1 MGCDAAG
8 LDAAAATIRTAV
20 AEQHALGAVILALR
34 GRTMLLHEA
43 FGSRDVQGKQPM
55 QKDTLFRMASNTKAI
70 TAAAVLTLV
79 DEGKLALDD
88 PIAKWFP
95 TWSEGLA
102 GKVTV
107 QQLLTHS
114 SGLRS
119 ALSHSANP
127 PAEAMPIVREAIT
140 REQDELTRLELAR
153 FLTQDLSSYPDNVAT
168 LRKVLAT
175 ESSRQVRRLV
185 GEALAAH
192 DAAQRR
198 PFDSTAGG

>member
-1 MGCDAAG
+1 
-8 LDAAAATIRTAV
+8 
-20 AEQHALGAVILALR
+20 
-34 GRTMLLHEA
+34 MLLHEA

-114 SGLRS
+114 SGLRIDS
-119 ALSHSANP
+119 LFL
-127 PAEAMPIVREAIT
+127 MPLLAKSDQHPDAPNLI
-140 REQDELTRLELAR
+140 LECAR
-153 FLTQDLSSYPDNVAT
+153 FAEVGPKEEPGKSYSYSNPGYNITYTLTHL
-168 LRKVLAT
+168 
-175 ESSRQVRRLV
+175 
-185 GEALAAH
+185 
-192 DAAQRR
+192 
-198 PFDSTAGG
+198 

>member
-1 MGCDAAG
+1 MQRRCLAFLLLSAACCLGLPGQEPWRIAPPSSVGCDAAG

-102 GKVTV
+102 GKVTC
-107 QQLLTHS
+107 S
-114 SGLRS
+114 SC
-119 ALSHSANP
+119 
-127 PAEAMPIVREAIT
+127 
-140 REQDELTRLELAR
+140 
-153 FLTQDLSSYPDNVAT
+153 
-168 LRKVLAT
+168 
-175 ESSRQVRRLV
+175 
-185 GEALAAH
+185 
-192 DAAQRR
+192 
-198 PFDSTAGG
+198 